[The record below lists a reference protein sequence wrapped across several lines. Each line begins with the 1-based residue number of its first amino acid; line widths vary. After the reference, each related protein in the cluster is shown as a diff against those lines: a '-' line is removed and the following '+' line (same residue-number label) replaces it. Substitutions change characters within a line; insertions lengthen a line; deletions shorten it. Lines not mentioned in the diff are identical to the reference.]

1 MALLKQKTRPEPIVQ
16 SHLRLKSPYSS
27 VVIARGLIESVQ
39 CSSGTSVQVSGF
51 SGGDQVDENK
61 PEDLS
66 PEECAGKIFELSG
79 ARFEADSASELWAK
93 ILQHKWLLSEKVG
106 RDVGFRTACIDF
118 LENMEQ
124 AVDEYLAYKRQDIL
138 LEMGAQSI
146 GREIWDTI
154 ADSQP
159 PKQLVQRRII
169 LPLTQ
174 ESLSKKHGVRP
185 PKTIIF
191 FGPPGTGKTHFV
203 KGIAGVLSW
212 WYIEIAPSMLM
223 EDGAEKLAANLRRTF
238 EKVRKLENAVI
249 SIDEFEE
256 LAGCRDNA
264 LLVDRCITNEFLKQV
279 PLIKGYDNRLLLVC
293 ATNYI
298 RQLDPALLRPGRF
311 DCIIPVGGLNA
322 DERRTILDFYLSRL
336 NTGPIDCDR
345 LVRDTARFTPAD
357 IQYLFEQVAQ
367 FAFEQEISKK
377 EDFKVATEGILQIM
391 EKMRPSLTDE
401 IVEEFEKDS
410 LSYARV

>member
-1 MALLKQKTRPEPIVQ
+1 M
-16 SHLRLKSPYSS
+16 
-27 VVIARGLIESVQ
+27 ESAQ
-39 CSSGTSVQVSGF
+39 CSRGTSVQVSGL
-51 SGGDQVDENK
+51 QEVMKMDENK
-61 PEDLS
+61 PEDIS
-66 PEECAGKIFELSG
+66 PEECAGKIFELCG
-79 ARFEADSASELWAK
+79 ARFEADAASELWGK

-106 RDVGFRTACIDF
+106 RDVGLRTACVDF

-124 AVDEYLAYKRQDIL
+124 AAGEYLAYKRQDIL
-138 LEMGAQSI
+138 LEMGAQTV

-174 ESLSKKHGVRP
+174 EDLSKKHGVRP

-223 EDGAEKLAANLRRTF
+223 EDGAERLAANLRRTF
-238 EKVRKLENAVI
+238 EKVRQLENAVI
-249 SIDEFEE
+249 FIDEFEE

-279 PLIKGYDNRLLLVC
+279 PLIKGHANRLLLVC

-311 DCIIPVGGLNA
+311 DCIIPVGGLND
-322 DERRTILDFYLSRL
+322 DERRTILEHYLGGL
-336 NTGPIDCDR
+336 NAGQVDLDSIVQRTSQ
-345 LVRDTARFTPAD
+345 FTPAD
-357 IQYLFEQVAQ
+357 IQYMFDQVAQ
-367 FAFEQEISKK
+367 YAFEQEMAGK
-377 EDFKVATEGILQIM
+377 EDFKVGTDTILRIM
-391 EKMRPSLTDE
+391 EGVRPSLTDE
-401 IVEEFEKDS
+401 IIEEFAKDS
-410 LSYARV
+410 LTYSRV